1 MPYVLVACRSL
12 IALVFVVVAAE
23 LVVVPA
29 TTPIGFGLAAV
40 LLVAF
45 TAAMDA
51 ARPAGAVAAT
61 LLVVADDIAA
71 LFRHA

>member
-12 IALVFVVVAAE
+12 IALVFVVVAAL

-51 ARPAGAVAAT
+51 ARPGAVAAT